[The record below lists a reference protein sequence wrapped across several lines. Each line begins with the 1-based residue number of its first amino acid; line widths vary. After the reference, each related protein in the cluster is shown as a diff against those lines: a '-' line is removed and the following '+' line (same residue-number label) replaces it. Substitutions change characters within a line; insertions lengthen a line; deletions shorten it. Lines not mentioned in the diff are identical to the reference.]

1 MTQLPLLKDQA
12 LGEGTDETLD
22 GLGFVT
28 YARVL
33 ADAAAFTPGPFTIG
47 IFGEWGTG
55 KTSLM
60 RLIESNLKGREGII
74 TVWFNAWR
82 YEQEEHPIVP
92 LVGTIVRALQQRKDF
107 LNHLKDGGQSLL
119 KALRAIAYGFSSKSK
134 VKIPGFAEIEASFVA
149 RDMIDRV
156 DRLTPDPLLDRSLYY
171 EAFEAL
177 EAVKNSGNCR
187 IVVIVDDLDRC
198 FPDLA
203 IRLLESIKL
212 VLSQPEFIFVL
223 GVARSVIEGY
233 LQHRYQTDY
242 GILGF
247 QGSSYL
253 DKIVQLP
260 FHIPPH
266 SGRMEQFSTRLLER
280 LEPSTRATLSDILPI
295 IASAAGSNPRSTIRF
310 INNLLIDIG
319 ISSQLVELEIMT
331 AIPVGYFAVS
341 RCLQQ
346 RWPDTFSTLSRSN
359 DVCQAVVKWGRSRVD
374 IRQGTASGSEEQ
386 ASLATKLLTD
396 QDLFDLLNSDQGGLW
411 LSNQSIRNAAIQFLR
426 SQRQETEAE
435 SRDAMKEY
443 DIFISYPAE
452 NRIVVSEIAEFLSAN
467 KARIF
472 MDTLIRPGDN
482 WVQALN
488 TALRSSRAVGV
499 CIGPKTAESTGMT
512 KEIVLA
518 VKEQQENKSV
528 RIIPIILPG
537 ADWSMAPDTLRNYQ
551 GVDLSKGINKDA
563 LRKLLEGLAL

>member
-1 MTQLPLLKDQA
+1 
-12 LGEGTDETLD
+12 
-22 GLGFVT
+22 
-28 YARVL
+28 
-33 ADAAAFTPGPFTIG
+33 
-47 IFGEWGTG
+47 
-55 KTSLM
+55 M
-60 RLIESNLKGREGII
+60 RLIESNLKGREDVI

-177 EAVKNSGNCR
+177 EAVKYSDNCR

-233 LQHRYQTDY
+233 LQHRYQNDY

-319 ISSQLVELEIMT
+319 ISSQLVELEMMT

-346 RWPDTFSTLSRSN
+346 RWPDTFSALSRSN
-359 DVCQAVVKWGRSRVD
+359 DVCQAVLNWGRSRD
-374 IRQGTASGSEEQ
+374 NIRQGTASGSEEQ
-386 ASLATKLLTD
+386 ASLAARLLTD
-396 QDLFDLLNSDQGGLW
+396 QDLLDLLNSGQGRLW

-452 NRIVVSEIAEFLSAN
+452 NRRVVSEITEFLSAN
-467 KARIF
+467 GARIF

-482 WVQALN
+482 WVQTLN
-488 TALRSSRAVGV
+488 IALRSSRAVGV
-499 CIGPKTAESTGMT
+499 CIGPKTTAESTGMA

-518 VKEQQENKSV
+518 VTEQQENKSI

-537 ADWSMAPDTLRNYQ
+537 ADWSMAPDILRCFQ
-551 GVDLSKGINKDA
+551 GVDLSKGINEDA

>member
-1 MTQLPLLKDQA
+1 MSQLPLLTDQA
-12 LGEGTDETLD
+12 LGEGTDQSLD
-22 GLGFVT
+22 GLGFAT

-47 IFGEWGTG
+47 VFGEWGTG

-60 RLIESNLKGREGII
+60 RLIESNLQAKEEVI

-107 LNHLKDGGQSLL
+107 LDHFKDGGQSLL
-119 KALRAIAYGFSSKSK
+119 KALRAVAYGFSAKSK

-171 EAFEAL
+171 EAFESL
-177 EAVKNSGNCR
+177 EAVKYSSHCR

-212 VLSQPEFIFVL
+212 VLSQPEFVFIL

-233 LQHRYQTDY
+233 LQHRYETEY
-242 GILGF
+242 GISDF

-266 SGRMEQFSTRLLER
+266 SGRMEEFSNRLLER
-280 LEPSTRATLSDILPI
+280 LEASTRTTLTDVLPI
-295 IASAAGSNPRSTIRF
+295 IASAAEGNPRTTIRF
-310 INNLLIDIG
+310 VNNLLIDLG
-319 ISSQLVELEIMT
+319 ISSRLVEIGLMAT
-331 AIPVGYFAVS
+331 IPVGYFAVS

-346 RWPDTFSTLSRSN
+346 RWPDPFSTLTRSN
-359 DVCQAVVKWGRSRVD
+359 DTCLAVAEWGRSREA
-374 IRQGTASGSEEQ
+374 IRQGTASETPEQ
-386 ASLATKLLTD
+386 SVLASRLLTD
-396 QDLFDLLNSDQGGLW
+396 QDLLNLLSSEQGNLW
-411 LSNQSIRNAAIQFLR
+411 LTNRSIRNATIQFLR
-426 SQRQETEAE
+426 TQRQETEAE
-435 SRDAMKEY
+435 SGSAKKDY
-443 DIFISYPAE
+443 DIFFSYTIDHRKE
-452 NRIVVSEIAEFLSAN
+452 VSQIAEFLATN
-467 KARIF
+467 GARIF
-472 MDTLIRPGDN
+472 MDTRIRPGDN
-482 WVQALN
+482 WVQALEA
-488 TALRSSRAVGV
+488 ALKSTRAIGF
-499 CIGPKTAESTGMT
+499 CIGPNTADSSGMAS
-512 KEIVLA
+512 EIGFA
-518 VKEQQENKSV
+518 VKEQQENRSV

-537 ADWSMAPDTLRNYQ
+537 ADWSMVPDLLRDYQ
-551 GVDLSKGINKDA
+551 GVDLSKGINEDI
-563 LRKLLEGLAL
+563 LRNLLENLTP